1 MNIFVG
7 QMKRA
12 IDEDNANVQV
22 YTAWSLMDNF
32 EWASGYTERFGMVWV
47 NFTDDARPTYFKDSA
62 LFYSDLIKV

>member
-1 MNIFVG
+1 
-7 QMKRA
+7 MKRA